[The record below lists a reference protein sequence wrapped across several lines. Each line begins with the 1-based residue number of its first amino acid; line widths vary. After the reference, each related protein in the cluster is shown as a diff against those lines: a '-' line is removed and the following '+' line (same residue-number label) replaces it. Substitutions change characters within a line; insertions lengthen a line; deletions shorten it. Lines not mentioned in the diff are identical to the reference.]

1 MLQIKLQM
9 LQGLFGEGLQRQAA
23 SFPAARV
30 GELRVPQL
38 PLEWQG
44 TTLQGAAPLAAG
56 APALSLS
63 FAHCTRRV
71 ASLRQGSP
79 VMLLRGWVK
88 CSACSSTPCGRKTC
102 SLFPLEEMASQLF
115 AASPSC
121 WAGTEQGNGVIAGC
135 SHLLVSRS
143 CCGAGELLTCTLTA
157 TCAGSWCCS
166 AVFCWVFFFLKAYC
180 QVPSW
185 TQIAFTWVSRP

>member
-1 MLQIKLQM
+1 MC
-9 LQGLFGEGLQRQAA
+9 G
-23 SFPAARV
+23 
-30 GELRVPQL
+30 
-38 PLEWQG
+38 
-44 TTLQGAAPLAAG
+44 GAAC
-56 APALSLS
+56 APATPRVAGHHPAGCSPPGCRSPCSEPLFCSLYP
-63 FAHCTRRV
+63 AC

-121 WAGTEQGNGVIAGC
+121 WAAAEQRNGVIAGC

-143 CCGAGELLTCTLTA
+143 CCGAGELLTRTLTA

-180 QVPSW
+180 QAPSW